1 MITLPALLAPD
12 LALAPFVFAIS
23 VALLAGIIK
32 GMVGFAMPMIMISG
46 LTLILSPEIALA
58 ALILP
63 TLLSN
68 LLQAFRG
75 GLSDTLQSAW
85 QFRVYLATML
95 VVLGLTT
102 QLVPA
107 IPERIF
113 YLVLGIPIVAFT
125 VMNLLTRGL
134 RLARQNPALEIAI
147 GSISG
152 FAGGIS
158 GVWGPPTVAYLT
170 AIDLPKAEH
179 VRVQGIIYGAGA
191 IALFAGHTKS
201 GVLNA
206 ETLPLSIWMVMP
218 ALVGVWLG
226 QLLQDRIDQRVFRR
240 VTLLIL
246 LIAGLNLL
254 RRGLV

>member
-1 MITLPALLAPD
+1 MITLPALLNPD

-125 VMNLLTRGL
+125 AMNLLTRGL